1 MYNEIHSNS
10 FYTVMMH
17 YTYKL
22 HSTKSEYPYF
32 KSLVE
37 IQIHKE
43 QNGKFLFSRL
53 TLIKYIGNMTMVIL
67 LAAPNIQ
74 NSVMMQY

>member
-1 MYNEIHSNS
+1 MYNEIHNNS
-10 FYTVMMH
+10 FYTLIIH

-32 KSLVE
+32 RLLVE

-43 QNGKFLFSRL
+43 QSGKFLFSRL
-53 TLIKYIGNMTMVIL
+53 ALIKYIGNMTMVIL
-67 LAAPNIQ
+67 LVAHNIQ